1 MIVVAG
7 ESLIDMVPTGNGT
20 FRAVPGGGPFNV
32 ARTIARLGEPCTYLG
47 SLSTDG
53 FGRILRKGL
62 VDSRVDDSYA
72 PSTDA
77 PTTLALAWLDDT
89 GAASYLFYVDG
100 TSAPDL
106 SADQARVVIETA
118 PRILYVGTLGLVLEP
133 MASSIENVV
142 SEVDTDVLLVVD
154 PNCRPV
160 LLDAYPAARD
170 RLDRIMPRADVV
182 KVSTKDAEYLYPDR
196 PALAGAEAIH
206 DLGARAVLLTD
217 GGNDVRVV
225 TSSEL
230 LRVPVPRVA
239 IADTIGAGDS
249 FCGGFVAWWHQR
261 DLGRSKLSDSS
272 LLRAATEFATAVS
285 AVTCQRVGADP
296 LRGRT
301 SSPTPAGR
309 DALLRSWL
317 LSQTVCGLVSAR
329 RR

>member
-1 MIVVAG
+1 
-7 ESLIDMVPTGNGT
+7 
-20 FRAVPGGGPFNV
+20 
-32 ARTIARLGEPCTYLG
+32 
-47 SLSTDG
+47 
-53 FGRILRKGL
+53 
-62 VDSRVDDSYA
+62 
-72 PSTDA
+72 
-77 PTTLALAWLDDT
+77 
-89 GAASYLFYVDG
+89 
-100 TSAPDL
+100 
-106 SADQARVVIETA
+106 
-118 PRILYVGTLGLVLEP
+118 
-133 MASSIENVV
+133 
-142 SEVDTDVLLVVD
+142 
-154 PNCRPV
+154 
-160 LLDAYPAARD
+160 
-170 RLDRIMPRADVV
+170 
-182 KVSTKDAEYLYPDR
+182 
-196 PALAGAEAIH
+196 
-206 DLGARAVLLTD
+206 LTD

>member
-1 MIVVAG
+1 VIVVAG
-7 ESLIDMVPTGNGT
+7 ESLIDMVPTRDGA
-20 FRAVPGGGPFNV
+20 FRPVPGGGPFNV

-47 SLSTDG
+47 TLSTDG
-53 FGRILRKGL
+53 FGQILRTGL

-100 TSAPDL
+100 TSAPAL
-106 SADQARVVIETA
+106 SANQARAVLEMA

-133 MASSIENVV
+133 MASSVENLANA
-142 SEVDTDVLLVVD
+142 VDDDVLLVVD

-170 RLDRIMPRADVV
+170 RLDRIMRRADVV
-182 KVSTKDAEYLYPDR
+182 KVSTEDVEYLYPDR
-196 PALAGAEAIH
+196 SALAGAEAIH
-206 DLGARAVLLTD
+206 ALGARVVLLTD
-217 GGNDVRVV
+217 GGNDVCVV
-225 TSSEL
+225 ADAEP

-261 DLGRSKLSDSS
+261 ELSRAELSDGS
-272 LLRAATEFATAVS
+272 LLQAATEFATAVS

-296 LRGRT
+296 PWAHELAD
-301 SSPTPAGR
+301 AG
-309 DALLRSWL
+309 WP
-317 LSQTVCGLVSAR
+317 
-329 RR
+329 